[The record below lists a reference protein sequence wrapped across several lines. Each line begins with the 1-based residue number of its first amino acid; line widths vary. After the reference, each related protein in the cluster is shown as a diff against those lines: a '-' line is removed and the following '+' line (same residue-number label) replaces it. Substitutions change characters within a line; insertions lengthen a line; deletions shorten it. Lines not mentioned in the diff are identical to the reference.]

1 MREEKNLSALNS
13 SLSGDQNKEVKRMAR
28 KRTEGAEENMVDF
41 EEDMKEAAAEEQA
54 AAEPTEKAAE
64 EQAAAET
71 GEAKVTMSLAELK
84 QLIAQEVE
92 KAKGSAQPAKEQKA
106 KKLFVKAAP
115 AEKVKIKLFRDN
127 GRYAK
132 PVFVAV
138 NGHKFIVPRGV
149 EVEVPAYIAKVL
161 DESFR
166 QDMETADQLM
176 QLERKFSEDTQK
188 LK

>member
-1 MREEKNLSALNS
+1 
-13 SLSGDQNKEVKRMAR
+13 MAR

-41 EEDMKEAAAEEQA
+41 EEDMKEATAEEQA
-54 AAEPTEKAAE
+54 AAEPTEKAAAE
-64 EQAAAET
+64 GAGKAAAET
-71 GEAKVTMSLAELK
+71 RDSEVMFTMSIKDLQA
-84 QLIAQEVE
+84 LIAQEVE

-106 KKLFVKAAP
+106 KKRFVKAAP